1 MFRPLTRACIF
12 GCAGTVLTAEEA
24 SFFRAARPWGFILF
38 RRNIDNPDQVRR
50 LTSDLRQA
58 VDSPSAVVMIDQEGG
73 RVQRLGPPH
82 WSRRPS
88 ARALSETPYD
98 EGCRRE
104 LVRLGARLIAHDL
117 RTLGIDANCAP
128 VVDVASAGA
137 HDVIGDRSYG
147 ADARLVAVLA
157 RAAAEGFLAGGVL
170 PVIKH
175 IPGHGR
181 AGADSHES
189 SPAVEASLAE
199 LEATDFAPFRALSD
213 MPAAM
218 TAHVVYSAIDLGSPA
233 TVSPA
238 VISQVIRGVIGF
250 QGLLISDDLSMN
262 ALEGD
267 LGRRTSSALGSGC
280 DVVLHCNGDMSEMR
294 QVADRS
300 GVLAGRA
307 AVRAAAAVARR
318 GRDIEPLEA
327 AIAEARFARLL
338 NQGRAA

>member
-1 MFRPLTRACIF
+1 MTRACIF
-12 GCAGTVLTAEEA
+12 GCAGPVLTAEEA

-58 VDSPSAVVMIDQEGG
+58 VDNSRAVVMIDQEGG

-82 WSRRPS
+82 WPVRPS
-88 ARALSETPYD
+88 ARALAGTPHD
-98 EGCRRE
+98 EGGRRE
-104 LVRLGARLIAHDL
+104 RVRLGARLIAHDL
-117 RTLGIDANCAP
+117 RNLGIDANCAP
-128 VVDVASAGA
+128 VVDVASAGG
-137 HDVIGDRSYG
+137 HDVIGDRAYG
-147 ADARLVAVLA
+147 ADVRSVTILA

-181 AGADSHES
+181 AGVDSHVS
-189 SPAVEASLAE
+189 LPLVEASLAE
-199 LEATDFAPFRALSD
+199 LDATDFAPFRALSD

-218 TAHVVYSAIDLGSPA
+218 TAHVAYSAIDPGSPA
-233 TVSPA
+233 TTSPA
-238 VISQVIRGVIGF
+238 VMSRVIRGMIGF

-267 LGRRTSSALGSGC
+267 LGRRTHSALAAGC
-280 DVVLHCNGDMSEMR
+280 DVVLHCNGDMAEMR
-294 QVADRS
+294 LVADRA

-307 AVRAAAAVARR
+307 ATRADAAVARR
-318 GRDIEPLEA
+318 AGDVEPLDVA
-327 AIAEARFARLL
+327 VAEARFASLL
-338 NQGRAA
+338 AQGQAA